1 MRGGRP
7 RWSQRRRRTLA
18 GLCAGALLGALGGLL
33 PDELGVT
40 SLFAGALCAF
50 LLVVATVVFV
60 AVPGPG
66 TLEVL
71 LNSPSPAGACLV
83 VAVLLLLA
91 APPELRALWWTG
103 VAGAAVWTGAA
114 LWRTRDR
121 DG

>member
-1 MRGGRP
+1 MRSGRP
-7 RWSQRRRRTLA
+7 RWSERRRRTLA
-18 GLCAGALLGALGGLL
+18 ALGAGAVLGALGGLL
-33 PDELGVT
+33 PDEVGVT
-40 SLFAGALCAF
+40 SLFVGALCAF

-71 LNSPSPAGACLV
+71 LDSPSLAGASLV

-103 VAGAAVWTGAA
+103 VVAAAGWAGAA
-114 LWRTRDR
+114 LWRTRNR